1 MTRDREPPL
10 HVLMTA
16 DAVGGVWTYALDL
29 ARAVVEDHVRT
40 TLVVLGP
47 PPESDQQHAAR
58 DIPGLRLIVAGTPL
72 DWTADTPE
80 ALAGSARPLEW
91 IAERAQPDIIHLN
104 SPALAA
110 HARLRAPVVGVCHS
124 CVGTWWAAVRGGE
137 PPDDFRW
144 RMDVLARGY
153 AACDRLAAPSHAFA
167 QATAEVYG
175 VRPAVVLN
183 GRRRPASP
191 LRPPSERGR
200 QVFSAGRLWDPGKN
214 VVTLDAAAGRT
225 TAPVM
230 AAGPLAGPG
239 GARTVLDH
247 VRSLGRMEA
256 GAVTGGMGA
265 SPVFV
270 SAALYEPFG
279 LTALEAAQAGCA
291 LVLSDIPTF
300 RELWDGAA
308 VFFPARDDQ
317 ALAGAVSELLGN
329 PARLDDLGARAARR
343 AERYGVGAMAESTLA
358 LWRDALACRTARRED
373 AA

>member
-1 MTRDREPPL
+1 MTPPREQPL

-29 ARAVVEDHVRT
+29 AAAAVQHNVHT

-47 PPESDQQHAAR
+47 SPEPDQQRAAR
-58 DIPGLRLIVAGTPL
+58 DIPGLRLMIAGAPL

-80 ALAGSARPLEW
+80 ALASSARPVEW
-91 IAERAQPDIIHLN
+91 IAERVRPDIVHLN

-110 HARLRAPVVGVCHS
+110 HARFAAPVVGVCHS

-137 PPDDFRW
+137 PPRDFRW
-144 RMDVLARGY
+144 RMDVLTRGY

-183 GRRRPASP
+183 GRRPYTASP
-191 LRPPSERGR
+191 RPPSQRNR

-214 VVTLDAAAGRT
+214 VVTLDAAARRI
-225 TAPVM
+225 AVPVM
-230 AAGPLAGPG
+230 AAGPLTGPG
-239 GARTVLDH
+239 DARTVLDH
-247 VRSLGRMEA
+247 VRPLGRLEA
-256 GAVTGGMGA
+256 AAVTGGMGA

-270 SAALYEPFG
+270 STALYEPFG

-291 LVLSDIPTF
+291 LVLSDISTF
-300 RELWDGAA
+300 RELWNDAA
-308 VFFPARDDQ
+308 VFFPARDDH
-317 ALAGAVSELLGN
+317 ALAEIVSGLLQD
-329 PARLDDLGARAARR
+329 PARMDDLGARASRR
-343 AERYGVGAMAESTLA
+343 AGRYGVDAMAAATIA
-358 LWRDALACRTARRED
+358 LWRDALDQRSAPKED